1 MAYLPEQPEWTD
13 GVYQLEKSD
22 PVRGGVDG
30 PANRPLIDLLK
41 RTAWLKQRY
50 EEAFSGLGWAELGE
64 WAVGLEVTTPS
75 QIVHY
80 QGYWYRYG
88 GSLPHTIT
96 GASPSLDDNDNWF
109 NLGNDVSLRANLGSG
124 EGAMKVYRNASPLA
138 RIIRSSI
145 FEYLTEADQQAL
157 LTIPGVNV
165 IADYA
170 LKKA

>member
-1 MAYLPEQPEWTD
+1 
-13 GVYQLEKSD
+13 
-22 PVRGGVDG
+22 
-30 PANRPLIDLLK
+30 
-41 RTAWLKQRY
+41 
-50 EEAFSGLGWAELGE
+50 
-64 WAVGLEVTTPS
+64 
-75 QIVHY
+75 
-80 QGYWYRYG
+80 GYWYRYG

-157 LTIPGVNV
+157 LTIP
-165 IADYA
+165 
-170 LKKA
+170 